1 MMSDL
6 SSRLRALEK
15 RHAAPEIGEMYAV
28 FHNGERQAV
37 TLGQGI
43 ELCSMH
49 RDEIDHFELSPRS
62 LLSPMC
68 ELLNVMLVSPD
79 E

>member
-1 MMSDL
+1 MSDL

-15 RHAAPEIGEMYAV
+15 RHAASEIGEMYAV

-37 TLGQGI
+37 DLVRAI
-43 ELCSMH
+43 DLCLERH
-49 RDEIDHFELSPRS
+49 AEISHFELSERS
-62 LLSPMC
+62 QLAPIYG
-68 ELLNVMLVSPD
+68 LLNVMLISPD

>member
-1 MMSDL
+1 MGNL
-6 SSRLRALEK
+6 ETRLRALEK

-37 TLGQGI
+37 DLAQGI
-43 ELCSMH
+43 DLCMERH
-49 RDEIDHFELSPRS
+49 AEISHFELSERS
-62 LLSPMC
+62 QLSPMC
-68 ELLNVMLVSPD
+68 GLLNVMLISPD